1 MHLHTDSETEQWVLK
16 ELSLN
21 KKLRSREICVF
32 ACDGVV
38 TLQGSAPSYSDSLA
52 AEEATRG
59 APGVVSVLN
68 EIRVRMPAGLIA
80 ERSAISTLVGPRSAP
95 LHAQH
100 QSQ

>member
-1 MHLHTDSETEQWVLK
+1 MHLHPDSETEQWVLK

-21 KKLRSREICVF
+21 KKLRSRDICVF

-38 TLQGSAPSYSDSLA
+38 TLQGSAPSYSDSRA

-80 ERSAISTLVGPRSAP
+80 ERSVTSALVGPRSAP